1 MLKLVILSSHGDPY
15 YVGLNGI
22 SIFDADGNIL
32 ELSEDQLQAS
42 PYRDVND
49 LPEIQSR
56 GEDARC
62 LRNLIHPENDTYN
75 DV

>member
-1 MLKLVILSSHGDPY
+1 MLKIVILSSHGDPY

-22 SIFDADGNIL
+22 NIFDNSGNLI

-62 LRNLIHPENDTYN
+62 LRNLIHSENDTYN